1 MEIMRMLNFFEE
13 QDYKELI
20 HSLRN
25 TSQQIS
31 GSGEG
36 HLTEIIDEI
45 NRVLNQFSTL
55 KYAMDQ
61 SIIIAVTNVSG
72 QIMYVNDKF
81 CEISKYSREELI
93 GKTHRIINSGY
104 HNKSFIKQ
112 MWDTISSGEI
122 WEGNVKNKAK
132 DGTYY
137 WVKTTIVPFCDDNN
151 QPYMYIAL
159 RTDITNGKENEEKLV
174 NALKND
180 FNLVVSSMH
189 NFVFKVTKGHLGQF
203 VYQFGEGKLA
213 QQLGLETHLI
223 YQKTPKEIFSNA
235 VATLLEG
242 YYEQAYMGRTV
253 TYSYSFRDRH
263 LLTTLSPVYENGKI
277 TNLIGCSNDV
287 SELHRAKEEVEFLA
301 YHDTLTNLPNRRKL
315 IEDINYLMERNET
328 FAFLLLDLDQFKH
341 INDTF
346 GHTFGDQLLKIISTR
361 LQQMIGPNDYL
372 YRFAGDEFIVLFRER
387 MHEELLIKAAE
398 KLLSIFHE
406 KIQFSPT
413 VGLFVTGSIGI
424 SLFPYHGSDIDQLM
438 KNADFAMYA
447 AKKQKRNSYKLFDQ
461 DMNKVKQD
469 YLQIETYLQT
479 AIENDEFELYFQPKL
494 DLKTNKINSMETLLR
509 WHHPILGNVPPN
521 KFIPIAEETGVIWKI
536 DKWVLKN
543 ACIQNKKWAELK
555 ITEQLRVSV
564 NISPIQ
570 FSHPDFTLMV
580 KKVLEETGMEPE
592 LLELE
597 ITETTIIDNT
607 EECIKNVRS
616 LRELGVVVSIDDFG
630 TGYSSL
636 NYLKSFPFDYLK
648 IDQSYVREM
657 FNRKEDMAIVKAI
670 ITLAKD
676 LNLKVIA
683 EGVEDSDILECLKDL
698 DCDEIQ
704 GYYISRPLSKPDFET
719 MIKLMKR
726 QEEMKHR
733 DGSSVSP

>member
-1 MEIMRMLNFFEE
+1 MRMLNFFED

-20 HSLRN
+20 HSLKN
-25 TSQQIS
+25 TQIKIS
-31 GSGEG
+31 GSLEE
-36 HLTEIIDEI
+36 HSTEIINEVK
-45 NRVLNQFSTL
+45 RALNEFSTL
-55 KYAMDQ
+55 KYAIDQ
-61 SIIIAVTNVSG
+61 SIIVAVTNASG
-72 QIMYVNDKF
+72 QIFYVNDKF

-104 HNKSFIKQ
+104 HDQSFIKE
-112 MWDTISSGEI
+112 MWDTIKRGEI

-137 WVKTTIVPFCDDNN
+137 WVKTTIVPFCND
-151 QPYMYIAL
+151 QHKPYMYIAL
-159 RTDITNGKENEEKLV
+159 RTDITAGKENEEKLV

-189 NFVFKVTKGHLGQF
+189 NFVFKVTKDHSGHF

-213 QQLGLETHLI
+213 QQLGMETYYI
-223 YQKTPKEIFSNA
+223 YQKTPKELFSHPIA
-235 VATLLEG
+235 SLLEEN
-242 YYEQAYMGRTV
+242 YRKAYSGQIV
-253 TYSYSFRDRH
+253 TYTYSHRNHRI
-263 LLTTLSPVYENGKI
+263 LTTLSPVYENGNI
-277 TNLIGCSNDV
+277 TNLIGCSNDI

-315 IEDINYLMERNET
+315 IEDIHELMEKGQK
-328 FAFLLLDLDQFKH
+328 FAFILLDLDQFKN

-361 LQQMIGPNDYL
+361 LQQVIGPNDYI
-372 YRFAGDEFIVLFRER
+372 YRFAGDEFIVLFPEKLN
-387 MHEELLIKAAE
+387 EGSLIKATE

-406 KIQFSPT
+406 KVQFNST
-413 VGLFVTGSIGI
+413 VELFITGSIGI
-424 SLFPYHGSDIDQLM
+424 SLFPDHGLDIDQLM
-438 KNADFAMYA
+438 KNADFAMYT
-447 AKKQKRNSYKLFDQ
+447 AKKQRQNSYKIFDQ
-461 DMNKVKQD
+461 NMDKVKQD

-479 AIENDEFELYFQPKL
+479 AIENNEFELYFQPKL
-494 DLKTNKINSMETLLR
+494 DLKTNKINGMEALLR

-543 ACIQNKKWAELK
+543 ACIQNKKWAEWNMA
-555 ITEQLRVSV
+555 QRLRVSV

-570 FSHPDFTLMV
+570 FSHSDFTEMV
-580 KKVLEETGMEPE
+580 KNVLEETGMEPG

-597 ITETTIIDNT
+597 ITETTVIDNT
-607 EECIKNVRS
+607 EECIKNVRT
-616 LRELGVVVSIDDFG
+616 LRELGVGVSIDDFG

-636 NYLKSFPFDYLK
+636 NYLKRFPFDYLK

-704 GYYISRPLSKPDFET
+704 GYYISRPLSSSDFET
-719 MIKLMKR
+719 MIKLMNW
-726 QEEMKHR
+726 QEEWNR
-733 DGSSVSP
+733 LENTFS